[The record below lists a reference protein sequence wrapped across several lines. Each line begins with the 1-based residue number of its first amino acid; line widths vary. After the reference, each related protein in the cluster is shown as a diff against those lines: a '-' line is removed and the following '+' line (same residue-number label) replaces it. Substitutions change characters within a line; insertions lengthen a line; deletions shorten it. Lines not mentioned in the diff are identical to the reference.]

1 MKKLLISLALVI
13 CGVAFAHSELASSTP
28 ANGAVIKAMP
38 TTVKLNFSGGIE
50 TDFSTFKVYQY
61 TGEVTRG
68 QLRYFAKQM
77 MAVKNDLPK
86 RSDAGTSTTG
96 TSSSVTIKLKSG
108 LKPGVYVV
116 MWHLLSVDT
125 HTVDD
130 FAYFT
135 YKP

>member
-1 MKKLLISLALVI
+1 MKKLLMFCALALL
-13 CGVAFAHSELASSTP
+13 GVVYAHSELASSTP
-28 ANGAVIKAMP
+28 ANGAVIKTMP
-38 TTVKLNFSGGIE
+38 ATVKLNFSGGIE

-61 TGEVTRG
+61 PGEVTRG
-68 QLRYFAKQM
+68 QLRSFAKQM
-77 MAVKNDLPK
+77 MAVKNDDAK
-86 RSDAGTSTTG
+86 RADAGTTTDG
-96 TSSSVTIKLKSG
+96 TSSSVTIKLKPG

-116 MWHLLSVDT
+116 MWHALSADT

>member
-1 MKKLLISLALVI
+1 MKKLLLSFALMAF
-13 CGVAFAHSELASSTP
+13 GVALAHSELASSTP

-38 TTVKLNFSGGIE
+38 GVVKLNFSGGVE

-77 MAVKNDLPK
+77 MAVKNDAAK

-96 TSSSVTIKLKSG
+96 TSSNVTIKLKSG

-116 MWHLLSVDT
+116 MWHLLSVDA